1 MVIVVPPGKS
11 GRPTAT
17 GTTGDHDMKTLE
29 LQLVTVGLDDGKQ
42 GIFVGLPLVTE
53 QTAEENGQVE
63 NIWFSNVKEVPG
75 NLTMQELMH
84 LIGKQL
90 FDKLATLQ

>member
-1 MVIVVPPGKS
+1 
-11 GRPTAT
+11 
-17 GTTGDHDMKTLE
+17 MKTLE

-63 NIWFSNVKEVPG
+63 NIWFSNVKEVPS